1 MAEPYGIKLFS
12 AGNFNGTTPIALTR
26 ADLTVDGQRLYTG
39 AVPAGGGGVIDSD
52 FFGLFAPQSPKL
64 VGVAFSSCNPQSV
77 VRVIDRAGRTRQEI
91 NLTGDFQYVLLH
103 GRDRLA
109 VLTNEP
115 LVAQT
120 TPIELSLT
128 INELT
133 EGDHMAWALA
143 HPPAPIH
150 TRIKIVRTQGNFAL
164 NNAGQWIPQ
173 FTWEPV
179 SCMLCVTDNTTN
191 APLPISALS
200 PFPRQFG
207 TLLSIRYSGSAGNG
221 KLIVVENETRRPW
234 EAQAALPDGRW
245 SSVQYAAHDDLIS
258 LSASP
263 GPAGGP
269 LVCDIE
275 LVRVEPGDR
284 LRGRYFAPEVFP
296 NPGPGNNL

>member
-77 VRVIDRAGRTRQEI
+77 VRVIDRAGRTRQEV

-115 LVAQT
+115 LVVQT
-120 TPIELSLT
+120 SPIELSLT

-150 TRIKIVRTQGNFAL
+150 TRLKIIRRNGGFIA
-164 NNAGQWIPQ
+164 NNAGQWLPP
-173 FTWEPV
+173 FTWDPG
-179 SCMLCVTDNTTN
+179 SCVLCVNDDTTN
-191 APLPISALS
+191 APIPISVLS
-200 PFPRQFG
+200 PFPRHFG
-207 TLLSIRYSGSAGNG
+207 TLLSVRYSGSGNDG
-221 KLIVVENETRRPW
+221 KVFIVENETRRPW
-234 EAQAALPDGRW
+234 EAQATLPDGRW
-245 SSVQYAAHDDLIS
+245 SRVQYAAHDDLIA
-258 LSASP
+258 LSANP

-284 LRGRYFAPEVFP
+284 LRGRFFAPEVFP

>member
-77 VRVIDRAGRTRQEI
+77 VRVIDRAGRTRQEV

-143 HPPAPIH
+143 HPPVPNH
-150 TRIKIVRTQGNFAL
+150 TRLKIIRRQGSFIAT
-164 NNAGQWIPQ
+164 NAGQWIPQ
-173 FTWEPV
+173 FAWDSG
-179 SCMLCVTDNTTN
+179 SCMLCVTDNVTN
-191 APLPISALS
+191 GPIPISALS
-200 PFPRQFG
+200 PFPREFG
-207 TLLSIRYSGSAGNG
+207 TLLSIRYSGSANDG
-221 KLIVVENETRRPW
+221 KLIVVENESRRPW

-245 SSVQYAAHDDLIS
+245 SRVQYAAHDDLIV
-258 LSASP
+258 LEASP
-263 GPAGGP
+263 GPAGGA